1 MIPSVS
7 TTVVAESAEGRF
19 DLGRGYWLHLPHG
32 PRSQGDLY
40 HQGSLSKRVN
50 LANKAERRILVV
62 ELLQKNLNQTRLA
75 EVLNLSRQTLHNYR
89 ESYRVF
95 GVSGLLHGYSP
106 NRCVSEKMQGRLRVG
121 KRRVASAARER
132 EGLWPAEMDGL
143 VGNGDTPS
151 RPERDAPAPTFTL
164 EESAIEDVLRV
175 DPAAAAAPFAA
186 EAAAVKGEAS
196 TSGAPWPAIDPPYAE
211 RHDWQPSRH
220 AGVFPVIM
228 LLASRHQWFA
238 RLLTLFPSNWRIFH
252 LFVLMAVRDWRSF
265 EAIEREPPE
274 EAGRLLGLRRLPGA
288 EGIWRWF
295 FEAAAAERATPMLD
309 AAFADRIRR
318 GLVGTR
324 LWFTEAHALPC
335 PTPGAASQGASGE
348 ALHPAPQRTHLATYD
363 ERGRLVTFALAEGL
377 DQLPGR
383 ILALVEQARALS
395 LGIMPVQVFAQADVD
410 SDFLERLVHAG
421 IPFVA
426 HQADDERLAT
436 LPQSLFGEH
445 LHFGSTSY
453 RVAEEMVE
461 LAALAPGRPPG
472 DAVVSTA
479 VNIRRLVFWNQ
490 RNRLRSSV
498 LCWDAGLRLSADLL
512 LCAAV
517 ARQSDASSA
526 PAPGEPGHSGRYRPG
541 FAATECA
548 PRVIANPHCRL
559 LAERI
564 NASEGHLSKLRKQL
578 ALTQPSFNQDGSERQ
593 NSRHRRLADAIS
605 SSEAALKRLLAE
617 RKNLPEQVTV
627 TGLCDY
633 RSREPLDNEGK
644 MLFDFVTSAVW
655 NVRHQLLDW
664 LFDSVANNL
673 DRRTVLDTIL
683 ACPGWIRSDER
694 AVVVRLPPLP
704 QAPLRYA
711 QEHLCR
717 KLSGLGGQLPD
728 GRRLYLEVGGAVE

>member
-1 MIPSVS
+1 MIPSAS
-7 TTVVAESAEGRF
+7 TAVGAESAEGRF

-121 KRRVASAARER
+121 KRRVAGPARER
-132 EGLWPAEMDGL
+132 DGLPPAEL
-143 VGNGDTPS
+143 FESNRETP
-151 RPERDAPAPTFTL
+151 RPAARDAARPTFTL
-164 EESAIEDVLRV
+164 EESAIEDVLRG
-175 DPAAAAAPFAA
+175 DSAAAATPPAA
-186 EAAAVKGEAS
+186 DATAIHGEPATAA
-196 TSGAPWPAIDPPYAE
+196 WPAIDPPYAE
-211 RHDWQPSRH
+211 RHDWQASRH
-220 AGVFPVIM
+220 AGLFPVI
-228 LLASRHQWFA
+228 LVLASRHQWFA
-238 RLLTLFPSNWRIFH
+238 RLLTLFPNNWRIFH
-252 LFVLMAVRDWRSF
+252 IFVLMAVRDWRSF
-265 EAIEREPPE
+265 EAIEREPAE
-274 EAGRLLGLRRLPGA
+274 EAGRLLGLRRLPSADGV
-288 EGIWRWF
+288 WRWF
-295 FEAAAAERATPMLD
+295 FEAAAAERASTLLD

-335 PTPGAASQGASGE
+335 PASVTDASGE
-348 ALHPAPQRTHLATYD
+348 PLTAQPLRANLATYD
-363 ERGRLVTFALAEGL
+363 ERGRLVAFTLAEGRHEL
-377 DQLPGR
+377 SGR

-395 LGIMPVQVFAQADVD
+395 LGIMPVQVFAQAEVD
-410 SDFLERLVHAG
+410 TDFLARLVDAG

-426 HQADDERLAT
+426 HQNHDEQVTTVPEAT
-436 LPQSLFGEH
+436 FGEQ
-445 LHFGSTSY
+445 LHFGSTTY
-453 RVAEEMVE
+453 RVAEQMVE
-461 LAALAPGRPPG
+461 LAALAPRCAPG
-472 DAVVSTA
+472 DGAIGAPVS
-479 VNIRRLVFWNQ
+479 VRRLIFWNQ
-490 RNRLRSSV
+490 RSRARSSV
-498 LCWDAGLRLSADLL
+498 LCWDAGLHLSADLL

-517 ARQSDASSA
+517 ARQGDPNIA
-526 PAPGEPGHSGRYRPG
+526 PAAGEPGHSGRYRPG
-541 FAATECA
+541 FAAGECT

-564 NASEGHLSKLRKQL
+564 SATEGHLVKLRKQL
-578 ALTQPSFNQDGSERQ
+578 ALAQPSFNQDGSERQ
-593 NSRHRRLADAIS
+593 NSRHRRLAEAIS
-605 SSEAALKRLLAE
+605 SSEAALKRLLVE
-617 RKNLPEQVTV
+617 QKSLPERVTV

-633 RSREPLDNEGK
+633 RSQAPIDNEGK
-644 MLFDFVTSAVW
+644 MLFDFVTGSVW

-728 GRRLYLEVGGAVE
+728 GRRLHLEVGAAVE